1 MFAGI
6 QISGVNAEVMPAQWE
21 FQVGPCTGI
30 AAGDQMWMARYLL
43 LRVGELFNV
52 VGSFD
57 PKPVPGKF
65 MTVDTICYVP
75 HRGFLSPCFFQ
86 TRSSMNPA
94 RL

>member
-21 FQVGPCTGI
+21 FQVGPSIGI
-30 AAGDQMWMARYLL
+30 SAGDQMWMARYLL

-57 PKPVPGKF
+57 PKPVPGE
-65 MTVDTICYVP
+65 CYV
-75 HRGFLSPCFFQ
+75 LSYQ
-86 TRSSMNPA
+86 TPSVSVVHIDLA
-94 RL
+94 SVI